1 MHLEIRLLVDIIGSS
16 AAATS
21 APAERG
27 ANQLGERQEQEIKGR
42 KPIGA
47 EHFELS
53 AW

>member
-1 MHLEIRLLVDIIGSS
+1 MDIIDS
-16 AAATS
+16 ASAATS
-21 APAERG
+21 APAEGG

-53 AW
+53 V